1 MLTSKQVTIKVNS
14 GDAEVTITVDADN
27 RIAINNPATEQ
38 STQEMLKRLKAHAA
52 KSEQEDVEEY
62 NNKFVQEFSD
72 KIAQPL
78 VVNAPEKAELQEVAR
93 KHNTR
98 LMEPNY
104 WGAAVAAG
112 DVVYVKCYENST
124 VNWAPIGKTYAY
136 TWQQLVYIASK
147 NGDKIVLNP
156 RITWS

>member
-1 MLTSKQVTIKVNS
+1 MAETTPVKVIVELS
-14 GDAEVTITVDADN
+14 E
-27 RIAINNPATEQ
+27 E
-38 STQEMLKRLKAHAA
+38 A
-52 KSEQEDVEEY
+52 K
-62 NNKFVQEFSD
+62 KFLQEFSD

-78 VVNAPEKAELQEVAR
+78 VVNASEKDSAR

-156 RITWS
+156 KITWS

>member
-62 NNKFVQEFSD
+62 NNKFVPDSNVAACVRASGYLFVRTAKTDD
-72 KIAQPL
+72 KHAAVWLRADSLGAYYDWLGI
-78 VVNAPEKAELQEVAR
+78 VEVA
-93 KHNTR
+93 NE
-98 LMEPNY
+98 LE
-104 WGAAVAAG
+104 
-112 DVVYVKCYENST
+112 VKLEK
-124 VNWAPIGKTYAY
+124 G
-136 TWQQLVYIASK
+136 L
-147 NGDKIVLNP
+147 D
-156 RITWS
+156 

>member
-78 VVNAPEKAELQEVAR
+78 VVNASEKDYAR
-93 KHNTR
+93 KYNAT
-98 LMEPNY
+98 LIEPNY
-104 WGAAVAAG
+104 YGAAVAAG
-112 DVVYVKCYENST
+112 DVVYVKCYENSLSH
-124 VNWAPIGKTYAY
+124 WARAGETYAY
-136 TWQQLVYIASK
+136 TWREVVEIASK
-147 NGDKIVLNP
+147 NGDKIVLHP